1 MQEPAMPADTA
12 PASPDVGADL
22 LTPVGR
28 RFVLHWGEMGVR
40 WGVNRTVAQIHA
52 LLFLAGRPL
61 HAETIADTLGI
72 ARSNASNSL
81 RELINLKLVATV
93 HLLGDRRDHFETF
106 TDPWLLCRTI
116 VRVRKSREFDPTV
129 RLLEACIEDPAFA
142 AEEPARQQRIRATLV
157 LMDQI
162 SGWVDELLELEPT
175 TLTRLMK
182 VGGRIGPLLG
192 LPAPKKAP
200 RR

>member
-1 MQEPAMPADTA
+1 MPASA
-12 PASPDVGADL
+12 PTASPDAGADL

-52 LLFLAGRPL
+52 LLFLAGRPM
-61 HAETIADTLGI
+61 HAEEIADTLGV
-72 ARSNASNSL
+72 ARSNASTSL
-81 RELINLKLVATV
+81 RELINLKLATVV

-116 VRVRKSREFDPTV
+116 VRERKAREFDPTV
-129 RLLEACIEDPAFA
+129 RLLEACIDDPAFP
-142 AEEPARQQRIRATLV
+142 AEDPARQQRIRATLA
-157 LMDQI
+157 LMAQV
-162 SGWVDELLELEPT
+162 SGWVDELIDVDPQ

-182 VGGRIGPLLG
+182 LGSRIGPMLG
-192 LPAPKKAP
+192 LPAPKKGP
-200 RR
+200 KR